1 MILPRRHLLA
11 TAGAALSTGLAPRRG
26 LAAPSGPQSTAQ
38 ILADLAAPYASM
50 PPLPPVAE
58 EDALL
63 AMGYVGP
70 TSDGGWTEM
79 HHVALQAVRREF
91 PRLRTVYVESVPYS
105 ADATRLLREFVAE
118 GAQMV
123 MTGADYGDFL
133 TDVAARAP
141 DTAFVQCD
149 GRAVKRNVS
158 WYYIAHWYVSYV
170 IGVAAGLLSKTGKL
184 GFIGA
189 FPLPSAYAGANAA
202 LMGARTVNPDAT
214 MQVITINAWF
224 DPQAAIQAANALAD
238 KGCDFLF
245 GIMDEAGYLHVA
257 QERGLWAAMWN
268 KDIRQFGPDAYVAS
282 VVLDFAQFY
291 IAQVRA
297 RLAGTWRPVPQLL
310 MMGQGVDR
318 DPWGRRVPQ
327 DVRDKADAV
336 RSRIMNGW
344 SPFVGPLRDQ
354 HGTLRLAQGEVM
366 NDLELYHWNWAVDGV
381 SGLP

>member
-1 MILPRRHLLA
+1 MILPRRRLLA
-11 TAGAALSTGLAPRRG
+11 GAGAALSAGFMPHPGR
-26 LAAPSGPQSTAQ
+26 AAGPAGTDA
-38 ILADLAAPYASM
+38 ILEALAAPYASM

-58 EDALL
+58 EDALV

-70 TSDGGWTEM
+70 ISDGGWTEM
-79 HHVALQAVRREF
+79 HHVALQAVRRTF

-149 GRAVKRNVS
+149 GRAVQRNVS

-189 FPLPSAYAGANAA
+189 FPLPSAYAGSNAL

-291 IAQVRA
+291 IAQIRA

-310 MMGQGVDR
+310 KMGEGVDR

-327 DVRDKADAV
+327 EVRDQADAV
-336 RSRIMNGW
+336 RTRIMNGW
-344 SPFVGPLRDQ
+344 SPFVGPMRDQ
-354 HGTLRLAQGEVM
+354 HGNQRLAPGEGS
-366 NDLELYHWNWAVDGV
+366 NARDLSHCTGALEGGNGR
-381 SGLP
+381 P

>member
-1 MILPRRHLLA
+1 MTLPRRQLLA
-11 TAGAALSTGLAPRRG
+11 TAGAAFSTGFLPRSG
-26 LAAPSGPQSTAQ
+26 WAAAPTATERL
-38 ILADLAAPYASM
+38 LAGLAAPYANV
-50 PPLPPVAE
+50 PPMPPVAE
-58 EDALL
+58 QDALL
-63 AMGYVGP
+63 ALGYVGP

-79 HHVALQAVRREF
+79 HHVALQAVRRTF
-91 PRLRTVYVESVPYS
+91 PKLRTVYVESVPYS

-118 GAQMV
+118 GAQLV

-141 DTAFVQCD
+141 ETAFMQCD
-149 GRAVKRNVS
+149 GRPLRGNVS

-170 IGVAAGLLSKTGKL
+170 IGVAAGLLSRDGKL
-184 GFIGA
+184 GFIA
-189 FPLPSAYAGANAA
+189 SFPLPSAYAGANAT
-202 LMGARTVNPDAT
+202 LMGARSVNPDAT
-214 MQVITINAWF
+214 MQVISINAWF

-282 VVLDFAQFY
+282 VVLDFTQFY

-297 RLAGTWRPVPQLL
+297 RLAGTWRPIPQLL

-318 DPWGRRVPQ
+318 DPWGQRVPQ
-327 DVRDKADAV
+327 AVRDQADAV
-336 RSRIMNGW
+336 RARIMGGW
-344 SPFVGPLRDQ
+344 SPFNGPIHDQ
-354 HGTLRLAQGEVM
+354 HGQLRVAAGATM
-366 NDLELYHWNWAVDGV
+366 NDLELYDWNWAVDGV